1 VFDPTPEVFTMLR
14 RLSAATIVAAVLLL
28 ASTSDST
35 VQAQE
40 KPQGKKAAPKLPPE
54 PYSPHADTKRRDGAP
69 KGQLTKQPEWKSTI
83 FANTVR
89 DWWIYVPS
97 QYKADGPPACVMVFQ
112 DGGGYI
118 NPPCNVPVVID
129 NLIHAGE
136 MPVTVGVFVNPG
148 NDPSRNRQGTTAN
161 NRSFEYDTLSDQY
174 ARFILE
180 EMLPAV
186 EKQGVKLKKDAASRA
201 IGGRS
206 SGGICAWTVAWE
218 KPDEFGKV
226 WSAIG
231 SFTNIRNGDRYPGI
245 IRRAPKKD
253 IRICFQDG
261 ENDLD
266 NQAGNWWLSN
276 LQMEKALAF
285 KGYDHKFI
293 RGVGRHSNAHEAAV
307 LPDALRWLWRD
318 HKTSVEK

>member
-1 VFDPTPEVFTMLR
+1 MPRCLSLVCFT
-14 RLSAATIVAAVLLL
+14 AVTL
-28 ASTSDST
+28 ALIGPST
-35 VQAQE
+35 AQ
-40 KPQGKKAAPKLPPE
+40 PPKAKAPPE
-54 PYSPHADTKRRDGAP
+54 NYPVHPDSQPQAGVP
-69 KGQLTKQPEWKSTI
+69 KGALTKQPEWKSDV
-83 FANTVR
+83 FKGTVR
-89 DWWIYVPS
+89 DWWVYVPA

-112 DGGGYI
+112 DGSGYI
-118 NPPCNVPVVID
+118 NPPCNVPVVFD
-129 NLIHAGE
+129 NLIHKGE

-148 NDPSRNRQGTTAN
+148 DIPRDGQRNQRPS

-174 ARFILE
+174 ARFLLDEI
-180 EMLPAV
+180 LPATA
-186 EKQGVKLKKDAASRA
+186 KQANVKLRTDPASRA

-218 KPDEFGKV
+218 KPDQFGKV

-231 SFTNIRNGDRYPGI
+231 SFTNIRGGDRYPGM

-266 NQAGNWWLSN
+266 NQAGNWWLAN

-293 RGVGRHSNAHEAAV
+293 RGVGGHSNKQEAAV
-307 LPDALRWLWRD
+307 LPDVLRWLWRD
-318 HKTSVEK
+318 AK

>member
-1 VFDPTPEVFTMLR
+1 MLR
-14 RLSAATIVAAVLLL
+14 RFSLVTIVAAGFLLI
-28 ASTSDST
+28 STSDR
-35 VQAQE
+35 AAHGQE
-40 KPQGKKAAPKLPPE
+40 KPQDKKAATKLPPE
-54 PYSPHADTKRRDGAP
+54 PYSPHPDSKPRDGVP
-69 KGQLTKQPEWKSTI
+69 KGHLTKQPEWKSTI

-89 DWWIYVPS
+89 DWWVYVPS
-97 QYKADGPPACVMVFQ
+97 QYKVDGPPACVMVFQ
-112 DGGGYI
+112 DGSGYI
-118 NPPCNVPVVID
+118 NPPCNVPVVFD

-148 NDPSRNRQGTTAN
+148 HDASRTRRGNTAS

-174 ARFILE
+174 ARFLLE
-180 EMLPAV
+180 EILPAV
-186 EKQGVKLKKDAASRA
+186 EKQGIKLRKDPASRA

-218 KPDEFGKV
+218 KPDQFGKV

-231 SFTNIRNGDRYPGI
+231 SFTNIRGGDRYPGV
-245 IRRAPKKD
+245 IRRAEKKD

-285 KGYDHKFI
+285 KSYDHKFI
-293 RGVGRHSNAHEAAV
+293 RGVGRHSNAQEAAV

-318 HKTSVEK
+318 HKATAEK